1 MPFYARRNAVI
12 SLLKTNIRETVF
24 DDLEARIAAIDEQL
38 VELQQQMLDNS
49 DDNVLV
55 EELGLRWMTFGET
68 VRISLPR
75 RQKGYTDNN
84 IAFCLEAARID
95 NPKDVRFFVQ
105 IKCDRKIIKY
115 DSRTMQIYSVTEGG
129 KTQMKSLSNE
139 INKEDFFDFY
149 DSIMLQDKEWVAAI
163 RGKNNFVVASFNDG
177 YQSQIALDR
186 ILQLNDSR

>member
-38 VELQQQMLDNS
+38 VELQQQMLDNT

-75 RQKGYTDNN
+75 RQ
-84 IAFCLEAARID
+84 
-95 NPKDVRFFVQ
+95 
-105 IKCDRKIIKY
+105 
-115 DSRTMQIYSVTEGG
+115 
-129 KTQMKSLSNE
+129 NE
-139 INKEDFFDFY
+139 LTRRHE
-149 DSIMLQDKEWVAAI
+149 
-163 RGKNNFVVASFNDG
+163 
-177 YQSQIALDR
+177 
-186 ILQLNDSR
+186 

>member
-12 SLLKTNIRETVF
+12 SLLRTNIRETVF

-75 RQKGYTDNN
+75 RQ
-84 IAFCLEAARID
+84 
-95 NPKDVRFFVQ
+95 
-105 IKCDRKIIKY
+105 
-115 DSRTMQIYSVTEGG
+115 
-129 KTQMKSLSNE
+129 NE
-139 INKEDFFDFY
+139 LTRRHE
-149 DSIMLQDKEWVAAI
+149 
-163 RGKNNFVVASFNDG
+163 
-177 YQSQIALDR
+177 
-186 ILQLNDSR
+186 

>member
-75 RQKGYTDNN
+75 RQKKKLHN
-84 IAFCLEAARID
+84 
-95 NPKDVRFFVQ
+95 
-105 IKCDRKIIKY
+105 
-115 DSRTMQIYSVTEGG
+115 
-129 KTQMKSLSNE
+129 
-139 INKEDFFDFY
+139 
-149 DSIMLQDKEWVAAI
+149 
-163 RGKNNFVVASFNDG
+163 
-177 YQSQIALDR
+177 
-186 ILQLNDSR
+186 

>member
-1 MPFYARRNAVI
+1 MPFYARRIAVI

-75 RQKGYTDNN
+75 RQ
-84 IAFCLEAARID
+84 
-95 NPKDVRFFVQ
+95 
-105 IKCDRKIIKY
+105 
-115 DSRTMQIYSVTEGG
+115 
-129 KTQMKSLSNE
+129 NE
-139 INKEDFFDFY
+139 LTRRHE
-149 DSIMLQDKEWVAAI
+149 
-163 RGKNNFVVASFNDG
+163 
-177 YQSQIALDR
+177 
-186 ILQLNDSR
+186 

>member
-24 DDLEARIAAIDEQL
+24 YDLEARIAAIDEQL

-75 RQKGYTDNN
+75 RQ
-84 IAFCLEAARID
+84 
-95 NPKDVRFFVQ
+95 
-105 IKCDRKIIKY
+105 
-115 DSRTMQIYSVTEGG
+115 
-129 KTQMKSLSNE
+129 NE
-139 INKEDFFDFY
+139 LTRRHE
-149 DSIMLQDKEWVAAI
+149 
-163 RGKNNFVVASFNDG
+163 
-177 YQSQIALDR
+177 
-186 ILQLNDSR
+186 

>member
-55 EELGLRWMTFGET
+55 EELGLIWMTFGET

-75 RQKGYTDNN
+75 RQ
-84 IAFCLEAARID
+84 
-95 NPKDVRFFVQ
+95 
-105 IKCDRKIIKY
+105 
-115 DSRTMQIYSVTEGG
+115 
-129 KTQMKSLSNE
+129 NE
-139 INKEDFFDFY
+139 LTRRHE
-149 DSIMLQDKEWVAAI
+149 
-163 RGKNNFVVASFNDG
+163 
-177 YQSQIALDR
+177 
-186 ILQLNDSR
+186 

>member
-68 VRISLPR
+68 VRICLPR
-75 RQKGYTDNN
+75 RQ
-84 IAFCLEAARID
+84 
-95 NPKDVRFFVQ
+95 
-105 IKCDRKIIKY
+105 
-115 DSRTMQIYSVTEGG
+115 
-129 KTQMKSLSNE
+129 NE
-139 INKEDFFDFY
+139 LTRRHE
-149 DSIMLQDKEWVAAI
+149 
-163 RGKNNFVVASFNDG
+163 
-177 YQSQIALDR
+177 
-186 ILQLNDSR
+186 

>member
-68 VRISLPR
+68 VGISLPR
-75 RQKGYTDNN
+75 RQ
-84 IAFCLEAARID
+84 
-95 NPKDVRFFVQ
+95 
-105 IKCDRKIIKY
+105 
-115 DSRTMQIYSVTEGG
+115 
-129 KTQMKSLSNE
+129 NE
-139 INKEDFFDFY
+139 LTRRHE
-149 DSIMLQDKEWVAAI
+149 
-163 RGKNNFVVASFNDG
+163 
-177 YQSQIALDR
+177 
-186 ILQLNDSR
+186 

>member
-38 VELQQQMLDNS
+38 AELQQQMLDNS

-75 RQKGYTDNN
+75 RQ
-84 IAFCLEAARID
+84 
-95 NPKDVRFFVQ
+95 
-105 IKCDRKIIKY
+105 
-115 DSRTMQIYSVTEGG
+115 
-129 KTQMKSLSNE
+129 NE
-139 INKEDFFDFY
+139 LTRRHE
-149 DSIMLQDKEWVAAI
+149 
-163 RGKNNFVVASFNDG
+163 
-177 YQSQIALDR
+177 
-186 ILQLNDSR
+186 

>member
-24 DDLEARIAAIDEQL
+24 DDLEARIAVIDEQL

-75 RQKGYTDNN
+75 RQ
-84 IAFCLEAARID
+84 
-95 NPKDVRFFVQ
+95 
-105 IKCDRKIIKY
+105 
-115 DSRTMQIYSVTEGG
+115 
-129 KTQMKSLSNE
+129 NE
-139 INKEDFFDFY
+139 LTRRHE
-149 DSIMLQDKEWVAAI
+149 
-163 RGKNNFVVASFNDG
+163 
-177 YQSQIALDR
+177 
-186 ILQLNDSR
+186 

>member
-55 EELGLRWMTFGET
+55 EELGLRWMTLGET

-75 RQKGYTDNN
+75 RQ
-84 IAFCLEAARID
+84 
-95 NPKDVRFFVQ
+95 
-105 IKCDRKIIKY
+105 
-115 DSRTMQIYSVTEGG
+115 
-129 KTQMKSLSNE
+129 NE
-139 INKEDFFDFY
+139 LTRRHE
-149 DSIMLQDKEWVAAI
+149 
-163 RGKNNFVVASFNDG
+163 
-177 YQSQIALDR
+177 
-186 ILQLNDSR
+186 

>member
-1 MPFYARRNAVI
+1 MPFYARRNAAI

-75 RQKGYTDNN
+75 RQ
-84 IAFCLEAARID
+84 
-95 NPKDVRFFVQ
+95 
-105 IKCDRKIIKY
+105 
-115 DSRTMQIYSVTEGG
+115 
-129 KTQMKSLSNE
+129 NE
-139 INKEDFFDFY
+139 LTRRHE
-149 DSIMLQDKEWVAAI
+149 
-163 RGKNNFVVASFNDG
+163 
-177 YQSQIALDR
+177 
-186 ILQLNDSR
+186 

>member
-55 EELGLRWMTFGET
+55 EELGLRWMTFGVT

-75 RQKGYTDNN
+75 RQ
-84 IAFCLEAARID
+84 
-95 NPKDVRFFVQ
+95 
-105 IKCDRKIIKY
+105 
-115 DSRTMQIYSVTEGG
+115 
-129 KTQMKSLSNE
+129 NE
-139 INKEDFFDFY
+139 LTRRHE
-149 DSIMLQDKEWVAAI
+149 
-163 RGKNNFVVASFNDG
+163 
-177 YQSQIALDR
+177 
-186 ILQLNDSR
+186 

>member
-75 RQKGYTDNN
+75 RQ
-84 IAFCLEAARID
+84 
-95 NPKDVRFFVQ
+95 
-105 IKCDRKIIKY
+105 
-115 DSRTMQIYSVTEGG
+115 
-129 KTQMKSLSNE
+129 NE
-139 INKEDFFDFY
+139 LTCRHE
-149 DSIMLQDKEWVAAI
+149 
-163 RGKNNFVVASFNDG
+163 
-177 YQSQIALDR
+177 
-186 ILQLNDSR
+186 

>member
-24 DDLEARIAAIDEQL
+24 DDLEARIAAIVEQL

-75 RQKGYTDNN
+75 RQ
-84 IAFCLEAARID
+84 
-95 NPKDVRFFVQ
+95 
-105 IKCDRKIIKY
+105 
-115 DSRTMQIYSVTEGG
+115 
-129 KTQMKSLSNE
+129 NE
-139 INKEDFFDFY
+139 LTRRHE
-149 DSIMLQDKEWVAAI
+149 
-163 RGKNNFVVASFNDG
+163 
-177 YQSQIALDR
+177 
-186 ILQLNDSR
+186 

>member
-75 RQKGYTDNN
+75 RQNELT
-84 IAFCLEAARID
+84 
-95 NPKDVRFFVQ
+95 
-105 IKCDRKIIKY
+105 
-115 DSRTMQIYSVTEGG
+115 SRHE
-129 KTQMKSLSNE
+129 
-139 INKEDFFDFY
+139 
-149 DSIMLQDKEWVAAI
+149 
-163 RGKNNFVVASFNDG
+163 
-177 YQSQIALDR
+177 
-186 ILQLNDSR
+186 

>member
-75 RQKGYTDNN
+75 RQ
-84 IAFCLEAARID
+84 
-95 NPKDVRFFVQ
+95 
-105 IKCDRKIIKY
+105 
-115 DSRTMQIYSVTEGG
+115 
-129 KTQMKSLSNE
+129 NE
-139 INKEDFFDFY
+139 LTRRHE
-149 DSIMLQDKEWVAAI
+149 
-163 RGKNNFVVASFNDG
+163 
-177 YQSQIALDR
+177 
-186 ILQLNDSR
+186 